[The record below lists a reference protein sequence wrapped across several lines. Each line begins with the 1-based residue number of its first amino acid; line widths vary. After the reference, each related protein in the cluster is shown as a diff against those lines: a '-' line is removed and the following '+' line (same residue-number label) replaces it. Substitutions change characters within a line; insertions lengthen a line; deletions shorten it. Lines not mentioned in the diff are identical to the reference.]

1 MKFKLLHVRPH
12 VWFFKQ
18 KETISKATS
27 DDSSSEGP
35 YVYKRSTSL
44 KLVKSDP
51 SLGIAKRNSNP
62 LDASKPSSN
71 TALRSQNQGKD
82 VRVCTVVDAGCTC
95 RATVSSQHKQKKGM
109 GMLPN
114 AKGELVSLHDVCR
127 PRWAQVYEARQD
139 VGSKHDVCRPRGG
152 QLYPKRAASSNVSL
166 PLDRSSSMVSRLV
179 CKSSQDVVKHSQL
192 NVEHC
197 DVVCKS
203 THDEGKQFDARP
215 SYGGD
220 MVGGLDVH
228 QLECRLRNAGLEE
241 RRRSSKKKNKYYEER
256 PSISSGISS
265 SNSTNTN
272 TDSLIT
278 GTTTEM
284 QDMLLNA
291 NPAFD
296 TDVASMGDSMLSL
309 EDLRASIA
317 QRKLAN
323 QTSPCGKDTAPM
335 DGMRENVAFTCS
347 PSSLGSENVQV
358 ACRVS
363 PPCVR
368 NFVGHPCK
376 EVNVRHVDV
385 GVNKKLC
392 FSDYSDLSNQGLV
405 KQSQK
410 ASSNT
415 YSTHKEA
422 VQDNS
427 KLLRR
432 ASRRIELGVQKGLDA
447 QYGAGKSIV
456 NRVNT
461 GLSKGEVHE
470 AKREVFEAQKKM
482 HEADS
487 ESELGFVVLEGP
499 VCIGANDDI
508 GQEKQVVSSSSC
520 EIQVLSDYSYD
531 HHRDANHTYPM
542 IRMHVNGTSPPGAVA
557 HGQGATRSLE
567 AAVGTSIMSTHAAT
581 AASHGVHTL
590 EANSLGH
597 ELMRSDSAVAMV
609 KSSYDPKRDF
619 KESMLEMVVAKRLRA
634 PRQLQQLLQCYLSL
648 NPSHYHPTIIKV
660 FHELCSELFN

>member
-62 LDASKPSSN
+62 LDVSKPSSN
-71 TALRSQNQGKD
+71 VALRSQNQGKD

-109 GMLPN
+109 GVLPN
-114 AKGELVSLHDVCR
+114 AKGDLGSLHDVCR
-127 PRWAQVYEARQD
+127 PRWAQVYEARED
-139 VGSKHDVCRPRGG
+139 VGSKHDVCRPRRG
-152 QLYPKRAASSNVSL
+152 QVNPKRAASSNASP
-166 PLDRSSSMVSRLV
+166 PLGKTSSVVSRLV

-203 THDEGKQFDARP
+203 THDEGNQFDARA

-220 MVGGLDVH
+220 MVAGLDVH

-241 RRRSSKKKNKYYEER
+241 RRRSSKKKNKYYEEG

-278 GTTTEM
+278 GSTTEM

-296 TDVASMGDSMLSL
+296 MDVVSMGDSMLSL

-323 QTSPCGKDTAPM
+323 QASLCGKDTAPM

-347 PSSLGSENVQV
+347 PSSLGSQNTKV

-368 NFVGHPCK
+368 TLAGHACSVK
-376 EVNVRHVDV
+376 HVDV

-392 FSDYSDLSNQGLV
+392 FSECNDLSNQGLV
-405 KQSQK
+405 KQSQN
-410 ASSNT
+410 ASSDT
-415 YSTHKEA
+415 SSMYKEA
-422 VQDNS
+422 VRDDS

-432 ASRRIELGVQKGLDA
+432 VPRRIELSVQKGLDA
-447 QYGAGKSIV
+447 QYEVGRSIV
-456 NRVNT
+456 NRVNA

-470 AKREVFEAQKKM
+470 ANREVLEAQKEL

-487 ESELGFVVLEGP
+487 DSELGFVVLEGP
-499 VCIGANDDI
+499 ICAGADDDI

-531 HHRDANHTYPM
+531 HHSDGNHTYPM
-542 IRMHVNGTSPPGAVA
+542 IRMHVSGTSLPGAVA
-557 HGQGATRSLE
+557 HGGATRSLE
-567 AAVGTSIMSTHAAT
+567 TRVGTSIPSTHAVR
-581 AASHGVHTL
+581 AASHVQEAVHTL
-590 EANSLGH
+590 EANSPGH